1 MPADRARTTGGGL
14 MDFYDQ
20 KPPRLALA
28 MGKRF
33 ALAAVVVVTLSASA
47 TATAVLLQVHSVARE
62 LQKGHR
68 PDVGREITPAEAG
81 APETFMILGSDR
93 RASEGG
99 APGNSDTILLAR
111 LDPNKSSIALMSIPR
126 DLMVT
131 LRLRNGQVR
140 PGQKINAAYALG
152 GPRVALATVKQLLGI
167 PINHVI
173 DVNFGGFRHA
183 VNYVGCIYTDV
194 DRRYFNDNSGGE
206 QYAQIDLQPGYQKL
220 CDYNALAYVR
230 YRHEDTDLVRAARQ
244 QDFLREAKDQLSA
257 QKLFDDRNALIRIF
271 AKYADT
277 DIRGDAQIVQ
287 LIKLVAFSAGH
298 PVREV
303 HFRSTVGPS
312 YVTAS
317 RRQIRQNVIEFLN
330 EDVTRSPIAGPRTT
344 AAQQQ
349 TNRRR
354 PRRPRIPGG
363 LEQAKSD
370 GESRAIE
377 AAPKTPFTFY
387 YPTLRLTGSAY
398 ADNPRTYKITDL
410 KHRRHS
416 AYRMVLDMGTLGDFY
431 GVQGMTWKNP
441 PILAKPTG
449 RQMINGRRFLLFT
462 DGGRLRLVA
471 WRTRRAVY
479 WISNTLTL
487 ALNNDQMLAIAASTR
502 PVGR

>member
-1 MPADRARTTGGGL
+1 
-14 MDFYDQ
+14 MDEL
-20 KPPRLALA
+20 KPPRLGLA

-33 ALAAVVVVTLSASA
+33 LLAGVVIATLSASA
-47 TATAVLLQVHSVARE
+47 TATAVLLQIHGVAKE
-62 LQKGHR
+62 LQRGHKI
-68 PDVGREITPAEAG
+68 DVGQGLTAADAG
-81 APETFMILGSDR
+81 APATFMILGSDR

-99 APGNSDTILLAR
+99 VAGNSDTILLAR
-111 LDPNKSSIALMSIPR
+111 LDPNKSAIAMMSIPR
-126 DLMVT
+126 DLRIT

-140 PGQKINAAYALG
+140 PNQKINAAYAMG
-152 GPRVALATVKQLLGI
+152 GPRLALATVKQLLGI
-167 PINHVI
+167 SINHVI

-194 DRRYFNDNSGGE
+194 DRRYFNDNSGGD

-220 CDYNALAYVR
+220 CDYDALAYVR

-244 QDFLREAKDQLSA
+244 QDFLREAKDQLGA

-287 LIKLVAFSAGH
+287 LLKLVAFSAGH

-317 RRQIRQNVIEFLN
+317 PRQIRQNVTEFLN
-330 EDVTRSPIAGPRTT
+330 EDVIRSPISGPRTT
-344 AAQQQ
+344 AATRR

-363 LEQAKSD
+363 LERAKAD
-370 GESRAIE
+370 GETRAIE
-377 AAPKTPFTFY
+377 AAPKVPFTFY

-410 KHRRHS
+410 KHRRHN
-416 AYRMVLDMGTLGDFY
+416 AYRMVIDRGTLGDFY
-431 GVQGMTWKNP
+431 GVEGMTWKNP

-449 RQMINGRRFLLFT
+449 KQTINGRKFLLFT

-471 WRTRRAVY
+471 WRTRRAAY

-487 ALNNDQMLAIAASTR
+487 ALNNDQMLAIAASTQ

>member
-1 MPADRARTTGGGL
+1 
-14 MDFYDQ
+14 MDDQ
-20 KPPRLALA
+20 APPRLALA

-33 ALAAVVVVTLSASA
+33 LLAGVVIAVLSA
-47 TATAVLLQVHSVARE
+47 TATATALLLQIHGVAKE
-62 LQKGHR
+62 LQRGHR
-68 PDVGREITPAEAG
+68 PNVGSELTAAEAG
-81 APETFMILGSDR
+81 APETFMILGSDH

-99 APGNSDTILLAR
+99 IPGNSDTILLAR
-111 LDPNKSSIALMSIPR
+111 LDPNKSSIAMMSIPR
-126 DLMVT
+126 DLTVT

-140 PGQKINAAYALG
+140 ANQKINAAYANG
-152 GPRVALATVKQLLGI
+152 GPRLALATVKQLLGI

-183 VNYVGCIYTDV
+183 VNHVGCIYTDV
-194 DRRYFNDNSGGE
+194 DRRYFNDNSGGGE
-206 QYAQIDLQPGYQKL
+206 PYAQIDLQPGYQRL

-287 LIKLVAFSAGH
+287 LAKLVAFSAGH

-317 RRQIRQNVIEFLN
+317 PRQIRENVTEFLN

-344 AAQQQ
+344 RAQQQ

-377 AAPKTPFTFY
+377 AAPKIPFTFY

-416 AYRMVLDMGTLGDFY
+416 AYRMVIDKGTLGDFY
-431 GVQGMTWKNP
+431 GVEGMAWKNP
-441 PILAKPTG
+441 PIVAKPTG
-449 RQMINGRRFLLFT
+449 KQTINGRRFLLFT

-471 WRTRRAVY
+471 WKTPRAVY

-487 ALNNDQMLAIAASTR
+487 ALNNDQMLAIAASTQ

>member
-1 MPADRARTTGGGL
+1 
-14 MDFYDQ
+14 MDEL

-33 ALAAVVVVTLSASA
+33 LLAGVLIATLSATA
-47 TATAVLLQVHSVARE
+47 TATAVLLQIHGVAKE
-62 LQKGHR
+62 LQRGHKI
-68 PDVGREITPAEAG
+68 DVGHGLTAADAG

-99 APGNSDTILLAR
+99 VPGNSDTILLAR
-111 LDPNKSSIALMSIPR
+111 LDPNKSSIAMMSIPR
-126 DLMVT
+126 DLRIT

-140 PGQKINAAYALG
+140 PNQKINAAYAMG
-152 GPRVALATVKQLLGI
+152 GPRLALATVKQLLGI
-167 PINHVI
+167 SINHVI

-183 VNYVGCIYTDV
+183 VNHVGCIYTDV
-194 DRRYFNDNSGGE
+194 DRRYFNDNSGGD

-220 CDYNALAYVR
+220 CDYDALAYVR

-244 QDFLREAKDQLSA
+244 QDFLREAKDQLGA
-257 QKLFDDRNALIRIF
+257 QKLFDDRNALIHIF

-287 LIKLVAFSAGH
+287 LLKLVAFSAGH

-317 RRQIRQNVIEFLN
+317 PRQIRQNVTEFLN
-330 EDVTRSPIAGPRTT
+330 EDVIRSPIAGPRTT
-344 AAQQQ
+344 AATRR

-363 LEQAKSD
+363 LERAKSD
-370 GESRAIE
+370 GETRAIE
-377 AAPKTPFTFY
+377 AAPKIPFTFY

-398 ADNPRTYKITDL
+398 ADNPRTYKIIDL
-410 KHRRHS
+410 KHRRHN
-416 AYRMVLDMGTLGDFY
+416 AYRMVVDRGTLGDFY
-431 GVQGMTWKNP
+431 GVQGMSWKNP

-449 RQMINGRRFLLFT
+449 KQTINGRRFLLFT

-487 ALNNDQMLAIAASTR
+487 ALTNDQMLAIAASTQ